1 MDQTTAASRIEALID
16 QLNEHNYRYYVLDD
30 PGIPDAEYDRLMRE
44 LEDLERQYPQL
55 RRDDSPT
62 SRVGSAP
69 ADGFATVEHEVPMLS
84 LANALDD
91 EELAEFDRRCRERLN
106 VESIDYAADPKYD
119 GLALSLLYEDGRLVR
134 GATRGDGRQGEDITG
149 NVRTIDSVPLRLRGK
164 NLPRRLEVRGEAYMP
179 LAGFEAYNQRMRQQD
194 GKPLLNP
201 RNGAAGSLRQL
212 NPKIAAARPLD
223 FAAYG
228 VGVIEGGELAD
239 THSGV
244 LEQLGEWGFRLCPQ
258 RQVVSGLAGCQQY
271 YQALLQKRGELP
283 YEIDGIVYKVDR
295 RDWQGEL
302 GFVTRAPR
310 WAIARKFPAQE
321 QLTEVEDIEIQI
333 GRTGAATPVARLKP
347 VLVGGVTVTNATLHN
362 IDEIRRKD
370 VRVGDHVI
378 VRRAGDVIPEVVKV
392 LHERR
397 PDNTREFVMPDHCPV
412 CGSAIERPEGEAVAR
427 CSGGLIC
434 SAQRIEAIKHFV
446 SRKAMDIDGMGDKL
460 VTQLIEAELI
470 DSVADIFRLNRPT
483 LVGLPRMGAKS
494 ADNLLA
500 AIEAAKSTRLERF
513 LFALG
518 IREVGE
524 STAAALAAHFGTLE
538 AIMQADEEALLD
550 VPDVGPI
557 VAGHIRAFFAEE
569 ANRKVISQ
577 LRELGVHWAEVQID
591 RDALPL
597 TGTTYVLTGALQALT
612 REAAAEHLRALGA
625 KVTGSVSKKTNALV
639 AGERAGSKLEKAEK
653 LGVPVLDEAALLDLL
668 AEHGIKPAEG

>member
-69 ADGFATVEHEVPMLS
+69 SDGFATVEHEVPMLS
-84 LANALDD
+84 LANALND

-106 VESIDYAADPKYD
+106 VASIDYAADPKYD

-149 NVRTIDSVPLRLRGK
+149 NVRTIESVPLRLRGK

-179 LAGFEAYNQRMRQQD
+179 LAGFEAYNQKMREQD
-194 GKPLLNP
+194 GKTLLNP

-258 RQVVSGLAGCQQY
+258 RQVVTGLAGCQQY
-271 YQALLQKRGELP
+271 YQNLLEKRAELP

-370 VRVGDHVI
+370 LRVGDHVI

-397 PDNTREFVMPDHCPV
+397 PDNTQEFVMPDHCPV

-470 DSVADIFRLNRPT
+470 DSVADIFRLKRPT
-483 LVGLPRMGAKS
+483 LVALPRMGGKS

-500 AIEAAKSTRLERF
+500 ALEKAKSTRLERF

-625 KVTGSVSKKTNALV
+625 KVTGSVSKKTDALV

-668 AEHGIKPAEG
+668 AKHGINPAEA